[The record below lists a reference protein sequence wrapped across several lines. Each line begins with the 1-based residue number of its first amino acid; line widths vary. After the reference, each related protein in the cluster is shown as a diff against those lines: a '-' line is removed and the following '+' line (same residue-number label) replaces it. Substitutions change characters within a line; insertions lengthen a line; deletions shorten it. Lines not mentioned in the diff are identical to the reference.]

1 LLAVSG
7 ERVEMAV
14 FGKCPFYR
22 VPGISASLLKGVCV
36 IDSRGATRTRC
47 AGDIPYCTR
56 IEALRK
62 YLLNQQ
68 ADYLA
73 EQKRKK
79 GMIARYLLSCK
90 QKLSY
95 YALGGGADLD
105 GTKVVVRY
113 RTGAVIRGFSQD
125 FSLPRDRF
133 HFFPADASPGRTS
146 EVIVKDLKAVFVVRN
161 FGGNP
166 GYRERKGYVE
176 GERPLGQIVQVTFD
190 DGEVQVGTVLGYDP
204 TRPAFF
210 LFPAD
215 PMSNNITVF
224 AVFSAVKEVRHLDF
238 LQR

>member
-1 LLAVSG
+1 
-7 ERVEMAV
+7 MAV

-22 VPGISASLLKGVCV
+22 VPEISASLLKGFCV
-36 IDSRGATRTRC
+36 IDGRGITRTRC

-56 IEALRK
+56 IDALRR
-62 YLLNQQ
+62 YLLDQQ

-73 EQKRKK
+73 EQRKRKK
-79 GMIARYLLSCK
+79 GRIARYLLSCK
-90 QKLSY
+90 EKLSY
-95 YALGGGADLD
+95 YALGGGADVE

-113 RTGAVIRGFSQD
+113 RTGRVIRGFSQD
-125 FSLPRDRF
+125 FSLPRDHF
-133 HFFPADASPGRTS
+133 HFYPADGSSGRTS

-161 FGGNP
+161 FSGNP
-166 GYRERKGYVE
+166 GYSERKGYVE
-176 GERPLGQIVQVTFD
+176 GERPLGRIVEVTFE

-238 LQR
+238 IER